1 MRFLSFL
8 IAFAGMIIMAVF
20 IRGMETR
27 LEIMLACIPLSVCLV
42 HSMQYLAWAIE
53 HIEHRQRSGR
63 PFFRIWYNPTSTP
76 AVGYGLYHLAE
87 DSYATY
93 RKAKKAMKSDAYKT
107 NCTEDYRHF
116 VSISGYF
123 FGKYFNIMHWYNLRE
138 TFLYKIGFR
147 KRYVISARWKNPD
160 PGTRNLPRLPYGKVY
175 DDLLEAEYKAH
186 ESNRKHFTD
195 LYQSVYRVSCIRRFV
210 GPRFVRR
217 LYRIVERGVRRW
229 VIMYHNDAGKA
240 YSIFIDGEGT
250 YKNAADYAEHFSG
263 EERYPKN
270 IQVMEFAE

>member
-1 MRFLSFL
+1 
-8 IAFAGMIIMAVF
+8 
-20 IRGMETR
+20 
-27 LEIMLACIPLSVCLV
+27 ML
-42 HSMQYLAWAIE
+42 
-53 HIEHRQRSGR
+53 
-63 PFFRIWYNPTSTP
+63 FRR
-76 AVGYGLYHLAE
+76 VG
-87 DSYATY
+87 
-93 RKAKKAMKSDAYKT
+93 
-107 NCTEDYRHF
+107 
-116 VSISGYF
+116 
-123 FGKYFNIMHWYNLRE
+123 
-138 TFLYKIGFR
+138 
-147 KRYVISARWKNPD
+147 KNPD